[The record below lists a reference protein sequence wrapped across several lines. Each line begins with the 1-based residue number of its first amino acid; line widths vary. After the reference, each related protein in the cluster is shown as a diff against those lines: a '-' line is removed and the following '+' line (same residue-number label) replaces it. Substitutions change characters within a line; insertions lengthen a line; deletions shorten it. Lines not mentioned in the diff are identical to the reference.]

1 MTTSKDALKA
11 LARQASLQ
19 PQEQLLAVGR
29 HSRDLQ
35 IGIPRETSYQ
45 EKRVALVPDSV
56 AVLVNNGHEVVVETN
71 AGKNA
76 FFEDKAYSEAGAK
89 IAYDRKDAF
98 QCDLVLKVA
107 PPSHEEIAMMGHKQ
121 TLFSALQ
128 LSVQPRD
135 TLKKLMEKKISGIA
149 WDFIQDEEGIYPIVR
164 AMGEI
169 AGNSAIVI
177 AADHLIM
184 GGAGKGL
191 MFGGISGVAP
201 TEVVIIGAGT
211 VAEYACRAALGFGAS
226 VKVFDF
232 SIYRLRRL
240 QNDIGRRLFTSVI
253 QPEEL
258 KKALENADVAI
269 GALRGS
275 EGRTP
280 VVVTEAMVQGMKEGS
295 VIVDVS
301 IDKGGCFETSE
312 VTNHTNPTFVKYGVT
327 HYCVPNLASR
337 VSRTASIALS
347 NVFTPLILNIGKHG
361 GCASLIKRDLGF
373 RHGVYLYNGTLT
385 NESLG
390 EAFNLPYKDIDLLFA
405 AF

>member
-1 MTTSKDALKA
+1 MISSKDALQA
-11 LARQASLQ
+11 IARQVAMQ
-19 PQEQLLAVGR
+19 PQEEMLEVGKR
-29 HSRDLQ
+29 SKRLQ

-45 EKRVALVPDSV
+45 ENRVALVPDAV
-56 AVLVNNGHEVVVETN
+56 AVIVSHGHEVVVETN

-76 FFEDKAYSEAGAK
+76 HFEDRLYSEAGAQ
-89 IAYDRKDAF
+89 IAYDRKEVF
-98 QCDLVLKVA
+98 KCDLVLKVA
-107 PPSHEEIAMMGHKQ
+107 PPSHEEIALMGHKQ

-128 LSVQPRD
+128 ISVQPRD
-135 TLKKLMEKKISGIA
+135 TLRKLMDKKVSAIA
-149 WDFIQDEEGIYPIVR
+149 WDYIQDEEGIYPVVR

-169 AGNSAIVI
+169 AGNAAVVI
-177 AADHLIM
+177 AAEYLSKGS
-184 GGAGKGL
+184 GGQGL

-211 VAEYACRAALGFGAS
+211 VAEYATRAALGLGAT

-240 QNDIGRRLFTSVI
+240 QNDVGQRVFTSVI

-258 KKALENADVAI
+258 RRALSSADVAI
-269 GALRGS
+269 GALRS
-275 EGRTP
+275 AEGRTP
-280 VVVTEAMVQGMKEGS
+280 TIVTDAMVSGMKEGS
-295 VIVDVS
+295 VIVDIS

-312 VTNHTNPTFVKYGVT
+312 VTNHANPIFRRHGVI
-327 HYCVPNLASR
+327 HYCVPNVASR
-337 VSRTASIALS
+337 VSRTASVALS
-347 NVFTPLILNIGKHG
+347 NVFTPLILNIGREG
-361 GCASLIKRDLGF
+361 GCANLIKRNRGF

>member
-1 MTTSKDALKA
+1 MISSKEALKA

-19 PQEQLLAVGR
+19 PQEELMEVGGR
-29 HSRDLQ
+29 NKRLQ
-35 IGIPRETSYQ
+35 IGIPKETSYQ
-45 EKRVALVPDSV
+45 EKRVGLVPDSV
-56 AVLVNNGHEVVVETN
+56 AVLVSNGHEIVVETQ
-71 AGKNA
+71 AGKNSN
-76 FFEDKAYSEAGAK
+76 FDDRAYSEAGAK
-89 IAYDRKDAF
+89 IAYDRKEVF

-107 PPSHEEIAMMGHKQ
+107 PPSTDEISMMGHKQ

-135 TLKKLMEKKISGIA
+135 TLKKLMEKKISAIA
-149 WDFIQDEEGIYPIVR
+149 WDYIQDEEEKYPVVR

-169 AGNSAIVI
+169 AGNTAVVI
-177 AADHLIM
+177 AAEYLSM
-184 GGAGKGL
+184 ASKGQGQ

-240 QNDIGRRLFTSVI
+240 QNDLAQRLYTSVI

-258 KKALENADVAI
+258 RRALASADVAI
-269 GALRGS
+269 GALRS
-275 EGRTP
+275 NEGRTP
-280 VVVTEAMVQGMKEGS
+280 TVVTESMVDGMKEGS
-295 VIVDVS
+295 VIVDIS

-312 VTNHTNPTFVKYGVT
+312 VTNHTHPIFVKNGVT
-327 HYCVPNLASR
+327 HYCVPNIASR

-347 NVFTPLILNIGKHG
+347 NIFTPLILNIGEHG
-361 GCASLIKRDLGF
+361 GCSSLIKQNMGF

>member
-1 MTTSKDALKA
+1 MISSKEALKA

-19 PQEQLLAVGR
+19 PQEELMEAIRGQKR
-29 HSRDLQ
+29 LQ
-35 IGIPRETSYQ
+35 IGIPRETSFQ
-45 EKRVALVPDSV
+45 ENRVAIVPASV
-56 AVLVNNGHEVVVETN
+56 AVLVNNGHEVVIETQ
-71 AGKNA
+71 AGKNSN
-76 FFEDKAYSEAGAK
+76 FDDRAYSEAGAQ
-89 IAYDRKDAF
+89 IAYDRQKAF

-107 PPSHEEIAMMGHKQ
+107 PPSHEEIDMLGHKQ

-135 TLKKLMEKKISGIA
+135 ILRKLMEKKISAIA
-149 WDFIQDEEGIYPIVR
+149 WDYIQDQEGIFPVVR

-169 AGNSAIVI
+169 AGNAAVVI
-177 AADHLIM
+177 AAEYLSKAND
-184 GGAGKGL
+184 GQGL
-191 MFGGISGVAP
+191 MLGGISGVAP

-211 VAEYACRAALGFGAS
+211 VAEYACRAALGLGAQ

-240 QNDIGRRLFTSVI
+240 QNDLGQRLFTSVI

-258 KKALENADVAI
+258 KNALRTADVAI
-269 GALRGS
+269 GALRS
-275 EGRTP
+275 NDGRTP
-280 VVVTEAMVQGMKEGS
+280 TVVNEDMVRNMKEGS
-295 VIVDVS
+295 VIVDIS
-301 IDKGGCFETSE
+301 IDQGGCFETSRA
-312 VTNHTNPTFVKYGVT
+312 TNHTQPTFRSNGVI
-327 HYCVPNLASR
+327 HYCVPNVASR
-337 VSRTASIALS
+337 VSRTASVALS
-347 NVFTPLILNIGKHG
+347 NIFTPLILNIGKHG
-361 GCASLIKRDLGF
+361 GCSALIKRDTGF